1 MSHYFTNDY
10 VKSEEKEINIIV
22 KNTKLTLLTDNGIF
36 SKHGLDFGTR
46 TLLESL
52 NLSELK
58 GDILDFGCGYGPIGI
73 YLKKTTNANIDMLD
87 INKRAL
93 NLARKNAKKNEVNVN
108 IFESDLYQNVT
119 KKYDYII
126 CVPMYIKKKKKR
138 GYDQAELIAE
148 ELSKLCNIPIEKGNL
163 IRTKNTLAQ
172 SKVSFEDRAKN
183 VKGVFKVLNPDKIKN
198 KNILLIDDIYTT
210 GNTINYCGKALKQ
223 AGANNICYFTLAKV
237 IYKQNLD
244 ID

>member
-22 KNTKLTLLTDNGIF
+22 KNTKLTLLTDNGVF

-126 CVPMYIKKKKKR
+126 TNPPVRVGKQILYQILFEAAKYLKENGK
-138 GYDQAELIAE
+138 LIFVINKNQGAKSVARD
-148 ELSKLCNIPIEKGNL
+148 LSEKYEVE
-163 IRTKNTLAQ
+163 IITKNKGFYII
-172 SKVSFEDRAKN
+172 SAK
-183 VKGVFKVLNPDKIKN
+183 KH
-198 KNILLIDDIYTT
+198 
-210 GNTINYCGKALKQ
+210 
-223 AGANNICYFTLAKV
+223 
-237 IYKQNLD
+237 
-244 ID
+244 